1 MTLCQ
6 VHVYLLRKLAASAWT
21 RGGVSCHVRSLMT
34 LRPLYRRDHLES
46 PTRAQLSVAS
56 QLFPLSRQAWM
67 KASGPSGPERSPAL
81 RSRRI
86 SQLSLA
92 GFLRLC
98 ALDLWS
104 RIILGRGGHPVH
116 CRILSSLPGLCSLES
131 QYCHLPPAPH
141 PDVTP

>member
-1 MTLCQ
+1 MSGPCVPFKKTGSFCLDSGRRELLCKKFDDSETTIPK
-6 VHVYLLRKLAASAWT
+6 R
-21 RGGVSCHVRSLMT
+21 
-34 LRPLYRRDHLES
+34 HLES

-92 GFLRLC
+92 GFLRLR

-131 QYCHLPPAPH
+131 QYYHLPPAPH